1 MESNAS
7 PPPRP
12 APSPARRRQDIEALF
27 FTSCPRLVYNIWH
40 IGTRQVLTPRLPS
53 PSHPRPRSPPILV
66 RALPRTLF
74 ARSFS
79 RRPPGA
85 VRSPR
90 CPRSLSLSPY
100 LSLSLSPSP
109 SLSLSLSLPLSRSLP
124 RTRLALN
131 AARAR
136 VPRGEHPSPC
146 RAAHPRPRGEHPS
159 LDGIVGARVLW
170 EGRRPFA
177 VGTQAPSTSWLTL
190 IRVNPN

>member
-1 MESNAS
+1 MQALRLGRPPPLRGAGRTSRRSSSPRARASCTTFGTSAPARCS
-7 PPPRP
+7 PPGFHPQ
-12 APSPARRRQDIEALF
+12 A
-27 FTSCPRLVYNIWH
+27 
-40 IGTRQVLTPRLPS
+40 TR
-53 PSHPRPRSPPILV
+53 V

-109 SLSLSLSLPLSRSLP
+109 SLSFSLSLPLSRSLP